1 MTDCR
6 RPWSDKLE
14 LNMALSLSVHE
25 ANVEQ
30 YIQAGKTEKAIEL
43 LYQLAVASAKKGF
56 FQKSET
62 YRDRL
67 YEVDSMALSRIV
79 AVNEV
84 IEKQKSRLMPP
95 DYHKLW
101 APFFE
106 KLSEEEANAFFFSL
120 KKAEVDSE
128 RIILMQGK
136 PNDRLFLVQ
145 QGQLKAVYM
154 DQEKELL
161 LRRFDSG
168 DIFGEDTFFSV
179 NVCTATIKT
188 MTPVRLSY
196 IKYSDLEQ
204 LEKKYESLAA
214 NLKNICK
221 PGQSLTDVIRKK
233 GIDRRSFKRFNL
245 HCKVRFQLLET
256 DNPKALNRS
265 IAAELW
271 DISKRGLSFYF
282 HSKNREAVRNLIG
295 RPLGVKFN
303 LNIDG
308 ENKTI
313 AATGV
318 VQGVDSHPL
327 EEYSVHLQLN
337 RPFSDDAM
345 KTIVRLAK

>member
-1 MTDCR
+1 
-6 RPWSDKLE
+6 
-14 LNMALSLSVHE
+14 MALSLSAHE
-25 ANVEQ
+25 AKVEQ
-30 YIQAGKTEKAIEL
+30 YIQAGQTEKAVEL
-43 LYQLAVASAKKGF
+43 LYQLATASAKKGL
-56 FQKSET
+56 FQKSEA

-95 DYHKLW
+95 DYRKLW
-101 APFFE
+101 ASFFE

-128 RIILMQGK
+128 RIILRQGK
-136 PNDRLFLVQ
+136 PNDQLFLVQ
-145 QGQLKAVYM
+145 QGQLKIVYM
-154 DQEKELL
+154 DREKELL
-161 LRRFDSG
+161 LRKLDSG

-188 MTPVRLSY
+188 MTRVRLSY
-196 IKYSDLEQ
+196 IKFADLERLGKKHEYLTSN
-204 LEKKYESLAA
+204 LEK
-214 NLKNICK
+214 ICTTA
-221 PGQSLTDVIRKK
+221 QSLTDVIRQK
-233 GIDRRSFKRFNL
+233 GIDRRSFKRYNL
-245 HCKVRFQLLET
+245 HCKVWFQLLAT
-256 DNPKALNRS
+256 DNPKALNRT

-282 HSKNREAVRNLIG
+282 QSKNREAVRNLIG

-303 LNIDG
+303 LNIGG

-313 AATGV
+313 ATTGI

-327 EEYSVHLQLN
+327 EEYSIHLQLN

-345 KTIVRLAK
+345 KTISRLAAS

>member
-1 MTDCR
+1 
-6 RPWSDKLE
+6 
-14 LNMALSLSVHE
+14 MALSLSAHE

-30 YIQAGKTEKAIEL
+30 YIQAGKTDRAIEL
-43 LYQLAVASAKKGF
+43 LYQLALASAKKGL
-56 FQKSET
+56 FQKSEA

-67 YEVDSMALSRIV
+67 YEVDSMASSRIV

-84 IEKQKSRLMPP
+84 IEKQKSRRMPP
-95 DYHKLW
+95 DYRKLW
-101 APFFE
+101 ASFFK

-120 KKAEVDSE
+120 QKAEVDSE
-128 RIILMQGK
+128 RIVLRQGK

-154 DQEKELL
+154 DKEKELL
-161 LRRFDSG
+161 LRKLDSG

-188 MTPVRLSY
+188 LTPVRLNY
-196 IKYSDLEQ
+196 INYTDLEL
-204 LEKKYESLAA
+204 LEKKHESLGS
-214 NLKNICK
+214 NLEKICK
-221 PGQSLTDVIRKK
+221 TGHSLTDVIRQK
-233 GIDRRSFKRFNL
+233 GIDRRSFKRYNL
-245 HCKVRFQLLET
+245 HCKVWFQLLET

-282 HSKNREAVRNLIG
+282 QSRNREAVRNLIG

-313 AATGV
+313 TTTGV

-327 EEYSVHLQLN
+327 EEYSIHLQLN

-345 KTIVRLAK
+345 KTISRLAT

>member
-1 MTDCR
+1 
-6 RPWSDKLE
+6 
-14 LNMALSLSVHE
+14 MALSLSAHE
-25 ANVEQ
+25 ANVEK
-30 YIQAGKTEKAIEL
+30 YIKAGQTEKAVEL
-43 LYQLAVASAKKGF
+43 LYQLAIASAKKGR
-56 FQKSET
+56 FQISEA

-79 AVNEV
+79 SVNEV

-95 DYHKLW
+95 DYRKLW
-101 APFFE
+101 ASFFE
-106 KLSEEEANAFFFSL
+106 KLSEEEANTFFFSL
-120 KKAEVDSE
+120 KTADVDSE
-128 RIILMQGK
+128 RIILRQGK

-154 DQEKELL
+154 DKEKELL
-161 LRRFDSG
+161 LRKLDSG

-188 MTPVRLSY
+188 LTPVRLSY
-196 IKYSDLEQ
+196 IKYADLEQ
-204 LEKKYESLAA
+204 LGKKHEPLTSNLEK
-214 NLKNICK
+214 ICTM
-221 PGQSLTDVIRKK
+221 GQSLTDVIRRK
-233 GIDRRSFKRFNL
+233 GIDRRSFKRYNL
-245 HCKVRFQLLET
+245 HCNVWFQLLET

-282 HSKNREAVRNLIG
+282 QSKNREAVRNLIG

-308 ENKTI
+308 KNKTI
-313 AATGV
+313 ATTGV

-327 EEYSVHLQLN
+327 DEYSIHLQLN
-337 RPFSDDAM
+337 RAFSDDAM
-345 KTIVRLAK
+345 KTIARLAT